1 MAIPLIVAAVA
12 RVAGGMVAK
21 TAAQG
26 AARAAGSGAAKS
38 ATGSTSSTMGKIGRQ
53 LATSTMNG
61 SRNEPRNENFSM
73 GALTPAGGAA
83 SLQPPQ
89 WAP

>member
-1 MAIPLIVAAVA
+1 MPIPLIVAAVA
-12 RVAGGMVAK
+12 RVAGGMAAK

-26 AARAAGSGAAKS
+26 AARVAGSGAAKS

-53 LATSTMNG
+53 MASSTMNG
-61 SRNEPRNENFSM
+61 SHNEPRNENFSL
-73 GALTPAGGAA
+73 GTLAPAGGAA

-89 WAP
+89 WAA